1 MSKTNEQRWQENY
14 DQLKAYVLEHHQL
27 PNKKKAENR
36 GLLNWWK
43 YNQRLIRQG
52 KLSPSGQSGYANSA
66 TCAMC
71 GNCGRSS
78 LLRPELGEDVLGA
91 R

>member
-52 KLSPSGQSGYANSA
+52 KLSPKR
-66 TCAMC
+66 TE
-71 GNCGRSS
+71 R
-78 LLRPELGEDVLGA
+78 LRQLSDLRHVRELWT
-91 R
+91 